1 MKKRICLSWLHPEAL
16 FVQMAKVRNLIETF
30 CVVFYQITA
39 VKLIKLIRSGPST
52 RPPRKADEPP
62 FITKCSLT
70 HSNYAPERQPSL
82 TGGSSVERCA
92 AFTMAMGTRRSE
104 NENAQHPPYEE

>member
-52 RPPRKADEPP
+52 RPPRKADESP

-70 HSNYAPERQPSL
+70 HSNYAPERQI
-82 TGGSSVERCA
+82 VVNRRIERKA
-92 AFTMAMGTRRSE
+92 LRRVHNGDLNS
-104 NENAQHPPYEE
+104 